1 MSTRVVLGYGPQP
14 INFFVEAARLLST
27 AAAVDTDVARMAGAT
42 FAVGEPEALAEL
54 RKRLEPGAL
63 ERAALDCATSFGR
76 LPEGL
81 SPGAIKWMAVGERG
95 ASSEALFT
103 WLSGVNITRGS
114 MDGVAHTDHPRDPA
128 DFRRC
133 RLMLEACPELAAQL
147 NEAAGMSLEWSV
159 LIQLWGT
166 ICDTMDAEA
175 PDWREAT
182 SQPAPN
188 TYQLIKMAIG
198 R

>member
-1 MSTRVVLGYGPQP
+1 MSTRIVLGYGPQP

-27 AAAVDTDVARMAGAT
+27 SAVVDADVARMAGAT
-42 FAVGEPEALAEL
+42 FAAGEPEALAEL
-54 RKRLEPGAL
+54 RKRLEPRAL
-63 ERAALDCATSFGR
+63 KAFTSSAFERQPKEYLQ
-76 LPEGL
+76 LM
-81 SPGAIKWMAVGERG
+81 PGATKWLAVGERD

-103 WLSGVNITRGS
+103 RLSGVNVTRGA
-114 MDGVAHTDHPRDPA
+114 MDGVAHTDHPRNPS

-159 LIQLWGT
+159 LIHLWGT
-166 ICDTMDAEA
+166 ICDTMDAETPA
-175 PDWREAT
+175 WREAT
-182 SQPAPN
+182 GQPVPK
-188 TYQLIKMAIG
+188 TYQLIKKAIG